1 MPILELPTRI
11 AATSGIA
18 LVNNPEE
25 KEPITVNMYY
35 DSSNIVWPTLA
46 EATGDLIQ
54 ATFNYTMPD
63 GSIGHVY
70 VNVTVAQI
78 ATAVDVIV
86 VD

>member
-1 MPILELPTRI
+1 MPILELATRI
-11 AATSGIA
+11 AATSGVAILDEA
-18 LVNNPEE
+18 GDPA
-25 KEPITVNMYY
+25 TVNMYY

-54 ATFNYTMPD
+54 ATFNYSMPD

-70 VNVTVAQI
+70 VNATVAQI